1 MSRYSH
7 PSRHMAHMNNVSD
20 DEEEIGVPKLSN
32 FGSALLSSSD
42 TNFTKFQYCNN
53 VHNNTDINN
62 NNNNNTIQ
70 ENINNITKSS
80 NIRQHLTS
88 ELELPTT
95 DLSTSSSIFANTANQ
110 TSIRPISMT
119 TMHSN
124 HSHLTN
130 NTSGSNSNTNIIN
143 NGILKERELELQ
155 KLKLSMREDLFT
167 NSTLERRNKR
177 RFSKNNSFTSS
188 NILNKVNTVSN
199 IVSSQPTTSIAQNNK
214 DECANATKYLDRRNW
229 KFLNT
234 GRMSKL
240 GPAKR
245 ASTLVSTEA
254 TNVSNG
260 ENLVKET
267 SSITNVLTPDDNKK
281 FEDVS
286 NSNYKPIDYSSIIFG
301 DLNPFQY
308 VKKFNIPT
316 SELPQIS
323 KIYFERQKEENR
335 LNAMRKRL
343 NTLKSSTNEKLTN
356 TEPFEYDKNK
366 MFRKR
371 EALSTLNINKKEFEF
386 KRMKSDPQQINKMS
400 INDDKPLIENKMKTN
415 LDNFD
420 RNSNDIEGIKDNNI
434 KHDINERNINNI
446 HGINNNDDISNSKNN
461 NNIQIDKENKPIK
474 PIKRVAIKEPTNY
487 KSQSGS
493 IHNNNYSKIN
503 SGNPII
509 LVNNTEYEKIELL
522 GRGGSSKVYKVKGP
536 SNKIYALKRVAFD
549 EFDETSIE
557 SFKGEISL
565 LEKLRNQDR
574 VVQLFDYEMN
584 SGILYLIM
592 ECGDY
597 DLSLILNQKLKKSLD
612 IEFIRYYAREMIRC
626 VQVVHDN
633 GIVHSDLKPANF
645 VFVKGILKIIDF
657 GIANAVPDHT
667 VNIYR
672 ETQIGTPNY
681 MAPEAL
687 VAMNYTNDNNGRTGN
702 RWKVGKPSDVW
713 SIGCIIYQMVYGKPP
728 YGSYQGQNRLL
739 AIMNPEVRISFPEK
753 TTKNDVVPRTMISLM
768 KDCLHRDP
776 NKRVTIEQMLSGN
789 FFNPIMISES
799 FIRNLIKNAV
809 EFGCEQREVSGERI
823 NDLANDV
830 ISRLSEFKL

>member
-1 MSRYSH
+1 MKMSRYSH
-7 PSRHMAHMNNVSD
+7 HSRHTSKMNNVSD
-20 DEEEIGVPKLSN
+20 DEEEIGIPKLSN

-42 TNFTKFQYCNN
+42 TNFTKFQYYNN
-53 VHNNTDINN
+53 VNNNN
-62 NNNNNTIQ
+62 NDNNNNNTMQ
-70 ENINNITKSS
+70 DNINNITKLS

-88 ELELPTT
+88 ELELQTT

-110 TSIRPISMT
+110 TSIRPNSMT

-124 HSHLTN
+124 HNHLNTAN
-130 NTSGSNSNTNIIN
+130 NNNSGSNNNTNIIN

-155 KLKLSMREDLFT
+155 KLKQSMREDLFT
-167 NSTLERRNKR
+167 NNTLERRNKR
-177 RFSKNNSFTSS
+177 RFSRNNSFTSG
-188 NILNKVNTVSN
+188 NILSKVNTVSTMIN
-199 IVSSQPTTSIAQNNK
+199 SQAMTSTIKSK
-214 DECANATKYLDRRNW
+214 DESINSTKYLDRKSW
-229 KFLNT
+229 KFLNSN
-234 GRMSKL
+234 RMNKL

-245 ASTLVSTEA
+245 ASTLISNETNELSVGESLAKETSPV
-254 TNVSNG
+254 TNVSTLMVDSNINDNNNG
-260 ENLVKET
+260 NDAN
-267 SSITNVLTPDDNKK
+267 SS
-281 FEDVS
+281 
-286 NSNYKPIDYSSIIFG
+286 YKSIDYSSIIFG

-335 LNAMRKRL
+335 LNAMRKRS
-343 NTLKSSTNEKLTN
+343 NTLKTSIHEKYTN

-366 MFRKR
+366 MIKKR
-371 EALSTLNINKKEFEF
+371 EALSSLNINKREFEI

-400 INDDKPLIENKMKTN
+400 INDENKSLVDSKN
-415 LDNFD
+415 NH
-420 RNSNDIEGIKDNNI
+420 NNI
-434 KHDINERNINNI
+434 IHNIKNSDNINNNENYD
-446 HGINNNDDISNSKNN
+446 INNNNNKNNNN
-461 NNIQIDKENKPIK
+461 NNIQIDKENKPVK

-487 KSQSGS
+487 KSQ
-493 IHNNNYSKIN
+493 NNNSHGNTN
-503 SGNPII
+503 SRSSNSNPVIT
-509 LVNNTEYEKIELL
+509 VNDTEYEKIELL

-584 SGILYLIM
+584 SGLLYLIM

-612 IEFIRYYAREMIRC
+612 IEFIRYYAREMIKC

-645 VFVKGILKIIDF
+645 VFVKGMLKIIDF

-687 VAMNYTNDNNGRTGN
+687 VAMNYTNDNDGRTGN
-702 RWKVGKPSDVW
+702 RWKVGKPSDIW

-728 YGSYQGQNRLL
+728 YGNFQGQNRLL
-739 AIMNPEVRISFPEK
+739 AIMNPEVKISFPEK
-753 TTKNDVVPRTMISLM
+753 TSKNDIVPRTIISLM

-776 NKRVTIEQMLSGN
+776 NKRLTITQMLQSN

-830 ISRLSEFKL
+830 INRLSEFRL